1 MAEMNRSSPS
11 DQTGLSSFKILL
23 LIAAVFLFI
32 ALALLGYRVYQRAS
46 LLSQRNPVVAT
57 FSPDG
62 QRLAVSVGSG
72 TYLYNTAAYVQQ
84 RYLDHAKGGTDFGAA
99 FSPEGGALAQN
110 RTLWNTTDGTAL
122 LSLNA
127 FEVFSLAYSPDGKQI
142 ASYSLG
148 GIDVFNLPDG
158 SKQAHMDAAAGCS
171 CEAALVFTPDGRIIS
186 FGNNVVTIWD
196 ASDGKQLSTWKREGP
211 LNAVAL
217 SQDGSLLA
225 VGSQSVVQIWDV
237 NQGKQIGS
245 FTDNPGTAALM
256 SFSTD
261 GKMLAVGLS
270 NLKASDSLAV
280 WDVASGKLLHV
291 FALKGRIAS
300 LTFNSTHDQLAAG
313 DYNGNVTIWDT
324 SSDQKVKIL
333 TFTNWRAL
341 LVSAARDTLPFLG
354 KQ

>member
-1 MAEMNRSSPS
+1 MAETNRSNSS
-11 DQTGLSSFKILL
+11 GRNELSGLKVIL
-23 LIAAVFLFI
+23 LIASAFLVV

-62 QRLAVSVGSG
+62 QRLAVSVGHG
-72 TYLYNTAAYVQQ
+72 TYLYSTTGYVQQ
-84 RYLDHAKGGTDFGAA
+84 RYLDHAQGGTDFGAA
-99 FSPEGGALAQN
+99 FSPEGSALAQN
-110 RTLWNTTDGTAL
+110 RTLWNTSDGTAL

-171 CEAALVFTPDGRIIS
+171 CQAALAFTPDGRIVS
-186 FGNNVVTIWD
+186 FGNNVVTIWK
-196 ASDGKQLSTWKREGP
+196 ASDGEQLSTWKREGP

-225 VGSQSVVQIWDV
+225 AGSQSVVEIWDV

-245 FTDNPGTAALM
+245 LADNPGTAALL
-256 SFSTD
+256 SFSPD
-261 GKMLAVGLS
+261 GKQLAVGLS
-270 NLKASDSLAV
+270 NLKASDSLAI
-280 WDVASGKLLHV
+280 WDVSSGKLLHV
-291 FALKGRIAS
+291 FPLKGRIAS
-300 LTFNSTHDQLAAG
+300 LTYNGMHDQLAAG
-313 DYNGNVTIWDT
+313 DYNGSVTVWNT
-324 SSDQKVKIL
+324 SNDQTVKVL
-333 TFTNWRAL
+333 TFTDWQAL
-341 LVSAARDTLPFLG
+341 LISAARDTLPFLG